1 MCAPVHVCS
10 IKKFTDDYNNA
21 FIYTSDS
28 VFILGPSIHTLM
40 NNAALIIGSTVA
52 QWYSAWLQ
60 TAGPRVRASS
70 ASLRCLLEQDTFILA

>member
-1 MCAPVHVCS
+1 MCTPVHVSS
-10 IKKFTDDYNNA
+10 IKKFTDDYDNA

-28 VFILGPSIHTLM
+28 VFILGPSIHTM

-60 TAGPRVRASS
+60 NAGPGVRASS
-70 ASLRCLLEQDTFILA
+70 ASLRCFLVQDTFILA